1 GERVFSPY
9 ECSRFML
16 ITITPNP
23 TIDRVYYLP
32 SLIPNTVHRAVKEVA
47 TPSGKGIDASIILH
61 LLGKPTLALGLT
73 AGHTGQ
79 VLASLMSEMG
89 VPHDFIAAEGETRT
103 VPVIRDDA
111 TGHEYT
117 ITAPT
122 LQATTAHLAQL
133 LARLAHHAPSAWG
146 LICAGSLPA
155 GMPADSY
162 AHILRHARE
171 LGLITLLDVGGP
183 ALQLGIAGAPAY
195 LKINMA
201 ELIALDN
208 AFAQHQLA
216 IEQHPTNRTALCT
229 LATALAAQLHRLA
242 SDAIIISM
250 GKRGALAVA
259 HSGAW
264 YAPALDVPI
273 GVTAGAGDAMDA
285 GIMLAREQ
293 GAGWL
298 EAMRW
303 GTALAA
309 AAVMHPGT
317 AGCDA
322 TQVPH
327 LLQQVHVERIA

>member
-1 GERVFSPY
+1 
-9 ECSRFML
+9 ML

-32 SLIPNTVHRAVKEVA
+32 RLIPNTVHRAVKEVA
-47 TPSGKGIDASIILH
+47 TPSGKGIDAAIILH

-73 AGHTGQ
+73 AGYTGQ
-79 VLASLMSEMG
+79 VLASLMNDIG

-122 LQATTAHLAQL
+122 LRATAAHLAQL
-133 LARLAHHAPSAWG
+133 MARLAYHAPSAWG

-162 AHILRHARE
+162 ARILRHARD
-171 LGLITLLDVGGP
+171 LGLTTLLDVGGE
-183 ALQLGIAGAPAY
+183 ALRLGIAGAPTY

-201 ELIALDN
+201 ELIALDDTL
-208 AFAQHQLA
+208 AQHQLA
-216 IEQHPTNRTALCT
+216 LAQHPTSRTALCAF
-229 LATALAAQLHRLA
+229 ATALAARLNRLA
-242 SDAIIISM
+242 TDAIIISM

-259 HSGAW
+259 QGEAW

-273 GVTAGAGDAMDA
+273 AVTAGAGDAMDA

-293 GAGWL
+293 GAGWP
-298 EAMRW
+298 EALRW

-327 LLQQVHVERIA
+327 LLQQVQVERIA